1 MSLSLAAAVF
11 LQVAVS
17 VDVSSSG
24 GSVSAGVKVP
34 RTRATVVTEAQ
45 RATAFK
51 DSTAR
56 TLLLRAR
63 AARVA
68 QDSALRA
75 YDVTSYQRLS
85 LGLGLR
91 AGARDRLAY
100 RSEGAARVQWE
111 RGRGA
116 HVNVLGAR
124 LALPIAQG
132 TPAQAEAESEAED
145 AGDFTDVMAIP
156 YYPGM
161 DELWLFNMFGNGNED
176 GDDAPEE
183 GTYLI
188 HPIAEGSEATYTF
201 ASGDSM
207 TIALPGGRAIQL
219 RELRAMPRSPSW
231 NAVAAS
237 LWFELDEAHLVR
249 AALRFSDRLDA
260 WELVNKQDS
269 TARSDVPL
277 FARPLVTPLQ
287 LDLTGMTI
295 EYGLYEGRFWMPRL
309 QGAEFATRVSAFRV
323 PLTIEQ
329 RFQYASVNGDVSF
342 PSLANVVPPL
352 NTRALRDSLRAAGLA
367 DSSIRDSV
375 MARFATRDTL
385 ERRARERQCAEGDR
399 ERVLRSRYQGV
410 RMPVIIDLPCDRS
423 TLATSEALPPSIY
436 DAGDQLFGAAER
448 EEVLAM
454 LNEVLPRGTLP
465 SRPRTTMGLG
475 LTRYN
480 RVEGLGTGIA
490 VDASLGRGWRTSG
503 LVRGALGDR
512 RLNGDVRLLHD
523 RWGSA
528 WEIGAYRRLDVS
540 SDFGDPLSFGAS
552 FATLLYGRDEGFYH
566 RATGVELVRRPISG
580 RGVEWRV
587 FTDHQRTADVMT
599 RFSLFSGGDDP
610 RMGTNVAAEPGTYS
624 GIALRWRGGMGED
637 PAGWR
642 VAGDFR
648 FEGATGRTETFPAPC
663 RSCLIPPPPPPRDR
677 SYGRVYAEGSVSRG
691 LGPLAAALTVAGGT
705 TSGRVPTQRAFFLGG
720 LHSVRGLSAGTRIG
734 EAMWLARTELGVNRA
749 SVRPV
754 VFYDI
759 GWAGPR
765 AEWRAPE
772 TLLRGAGMGLSLLDG
787 LLRFDVSRG
796 IAPVWQT
803 RVDLS
808 VEARF

>member
-1 MSLSLAAAVF
+1 MSVALAAAVF

-17 VDVSSSG
+17 VDVSATG
-24 GSVSAGVKVP
+24 GSVSAGMKVP
-34 RTRATVVTEAQ
+34 RTRAVVVTEAQ

-51 DSTAR
+51 DAAAR
-56 TLLLRAR
+56 ALLLRAR
-63 AARVA
+63 AARLA
-68 QDSALRA
+68 QDSALRS

-91 AGARDRLAY
+91 AGGRDRLAY
-100 RSEGAARVQWE
+100 RSEGAAQVRWQ
-111 RGRGA
+111 RDRGA
-116 HVNVLGAR
+116 HVRVLGAR
-124 LALPIAQG
+124 LAIPMAQG
-132 TPAQAEAESEAED
+132 TPGEGEAEVD
-145 AGDFTDVMAIP
+145 TDLTDVMAIP

-161 DELWLFNMFGNGNED
+161 DELWLFNMFGNGIGD
-176 GDDAPEE
+176 GDDGPEA

-188 HPIAEGSEATYTF
+188 HPVAEGSEATYTF
-201 ASGDSM
+201 AIGDSM
-207 TIALPGGRAIQL
+207 AIALPDGRSIRL
-219 RELRAMPRSPSW
+219 RELRAMPRTPSW

-237 LWFELDEAHLVR
+237 LWFELDGAHLVQ

-260 WELVNKQDS
+260 WELAQREDS
-269 TARSDVPL
+269 TAFEDVPF

-295 EYGLYEGRFWMPRL
+295 EYGLYEGRFWLPRL
-309 QGAEFATRVSAFRV
+309 QGAEFATRISAMRA

-329 RFQYASVNGDVSF
+329 RFRYASVNGDVTF
-342 PSLANVVPPL
+342 PTLANVAPPL
-352 NTRALRDSLRAAGLA
+352 NTRMLRDSLRAAGVP
-367 DSSIRDSV
+367 DSIIRDTV
-375 MARFATRDTL
+375 MARFAVRDTL
-385 ERRARERQCAEGDR
+385 ERRAREAQCTEGDR

-410 RMPVIIDLPCDRS
+410 RMPVILDLPCDRS

-436 DAGDQLFGAAER
+436 DPADELFGAAER
-448 EEVLAM
+448 NELIAM
-454 LNEVLPRGTLP
+454 LNDVLPRGTLP

-490 VDASLGRGWRTSG
+490 VEASLGRGWRTSG
-503 LVRGALGDR
+503 LARGAIGDR
-512 RLNGDVRLLHD
+512 RLNGEFRLLYD

-528 WEIGAYRRLDVS
+528 WELGAYRRLDVS
-540 SDFGDPLSFGAS
+540 SDFGEPLSFGAS
-552 FATLLYGRDEGFYH
+552 FASLLYGRDEGFYH
-566 RATGVELVRRPISG
+566 RATGVELVRRPIGG
-580 RGVEWRV
+580 RGIEWRV
-587 FTDHQRTADVMT
+587 FNEHQRTADVMT

-610 RMGTNVAAEPGTYS
+610 RMGANVVAEPGTYS
-624 GIALRWRGGMGED
+624 GVALRWRGSAGDD

-642 VAGDFR
+642 VAGDLR
-648 FEGATGRTETFPAPC
+648 LEGATGRTASFPPPWC
-663 RSCLIPPPPPPRDR
+663 GGCLIPPVPAPRDR
-677 SYGRVYAEGSVSRG
+677 SYGRVYAEGTVSRG
-691 LGPLAAALTVAGGT
+691 IGPLAAALTVGGGT

-720 LHSVRGLSAGTRIG
+720 LHSVRGLNAGTRIG
-734 EAMWLARTELGVNRA
+734 EAMWLTRTELGANTA
-749 SVRPV
+749 AVRPV
-754 VFYDI
+754 VFYDV

-772 TLLRGAGMGLSLLDG
+772 TLLRGAGVGLSMLDG

-796 IAPVWQT
+796 IAPVRQT

>member
-1 MSLSLAAAVF
+1 MSFALAAAVF

-17 VDVSSSG
+17 VDVSTAG

-51 DSTAR
+51 DSAAR

-63 AARVA
+63 AARLA

-91 AGARDRLAY
+91 AGARNRLAY
-100 RSEGAARVQWE
+100 RSEGAARVRWE

-116 HVNVLGAR
+116 HVSVLGAR
-124 LALPIAQG
+124 LAVPIVQG
-132 TPAQAEAESEAED
+132 TPGEAEAEAES

-161 DELWLFNMFGNGNED
+161 DELWLFNMFGNG
-176 GDDAPEE
+176 GDEGDEAPEE

-188 HPIAEGSEATYTF
+188 HPVAEGSEATYTF
-201 ASGDSM
+201 AIGDSM
-207 TIALPGGRAIQL
+207 TIALPGGRTIHL
-219 RELRAMPRSPSW
+219 RELRAMPRTPSW

-260 WELVNKQDS
+260 WELVRQQDS
-269 TARSDVPL
+269 TARDEIPL

-295 EYGLYEGRFWMPRL
+295 EYGLYDGRFWLPRL
-309 QGAEFATRVSAFRV
+309 QGAEFATRISAMRA

-329 RFQYASVNGDVSF
+329 RFKYESVNGDVTF
-342 PSLANVVPPL
+342 PSLANVVPLL
-352 NTRALRDSLRAAGLA
+352 NTRALRDSLRAAGVA
-367 DSSIRDSV
+367 DSTIRDTV
-375 MARFATRDTL
+375 MARFALRDTT
-385 ERRARERQCAEGDR
+385 ERRAREAQCAAGDR
-399 ERVLRSRYQGV
+399 ERVLRSRYQGI
-410 RMPVIIDLPCDRS
+410 RMPVILDLPCDRS

-436 DAGDQLFGAAER
+436 DDGDELFGAAARDE
-448 EEVLAM
+448 LIAM
-454 LNEVLPRGTLP
+454 LHEVLPRGTLP

-480 RVEGLGTGIA
+480 RIEGLGTGIA
-490 VDASLGRGWRTSG
+490 VEASLGRGWRTAG
-503 LVRGALGDR
+503 LARGAIGDR
-512 RLNGDVRLLHD
+512 RLNGEVRLLRD
-523 RWGSA
+523 RWGAA
-528 WEIGAYRRLDVS
+528 WELGAYRRLDVS
-540 SDFGDPLSFGAS
+540 SDVGDPLSFGAS
-552 FATLLYGRDEGFYH
+552 VATFLYGRDEGFYH

-580 RGVEWRV
+580 RGIEWRV
-587 FTDHQRTADVMT
+587 FNEHQRTADVMT

-610 RMGTNVAAEPGTYS
+610 RMGTNVVAEPGTYS
-624 GIALRWRGGMGED
+624 GVALRWRGSAGDD

-642 VAGDFR
+642 VAGDLR
-648 FEGATGRTETFPAPC
+648 LEGATGRTATFPAPC
-663 RSCLIPPPPPPRDR
+663 RGCLIPPPPPPRDR
-677 SYGRVYAEGSVSRG
+677 SYGRAYAEGTISRG
-691 LGPLAAALTVAGGT
+691 LGPLAAAVTVAGGM
-705 TSGRVPTQRAFFLGG
+705 TSGRAPTQRAFFLGG

-734 EAMWLARTELGVNRA
+734 DAMWLARTELGTNVA
-749 SVRPV
+749 AVRPV
-754 VFYDI
+754 IFYDM

-772 TLLRGAGMGLSLLDG
+772 TLLRGAGVGLSVLDG

-796 IAPVWQT
+796 LAPVWQT

>member
-1 MSLSLAAAVF
+1 
-11 LQVAVS
+11 
-17 VDVSSSG
+17 
-24 GSVSAGVKVP
+24 
-34 RTRATVVTEAQ
+34 
-45 RATAFK
+45 
-51 DSTAR
+51 
-56 TLLLRAR
+56 
-63 AARVA
+63 
-68 QDSALRA
+68 
-75 YDVTSYQRLS
+75 
-85 LGLGLR
+85 
-91 AGARDRLAY
+91 
-100 RSEGAARVQWE
+100 
-111 RGRGA
+111 
-116 HVNVLGAR
+116 
-124 LALPIAQG
+124 
-132 TPAQAEAESEAED
+132 
-145 AGDFTDVMAIP
+145 
-156 YYPGM
+156 
-161 DELWLFNMFGNGNED
+161 
-176 GDDAPEE
+176 
-183 GTYLI
+183 
-188 HPIAEGSEATYTF
+188 
-201 ASGDSM
+201 
-207 TIALPGGRAIQL
+207 
-219 RELRAMPRSPSW
+219 
-231 NAVAAS
+231 
-237 LWFELDEAHLVR
+237 
-249 AALRFSDRLDA
+249 
-260 WELVNKQDS
+260 
-269 TARSDVPL
+269 
-277 FARPLVTPLQ
+277 
-287 LDLTGMTI
+287 
-295 EYGLYEGRFWMPRL
+295 
-309 QGAEFATRVSAFRV
+309 

-352 NTRALRDSLRAAGLA
+352 NTRALRDSLRATGLA

-410 RMPVIIDLPCDRS
+410 RMPVIVDLPCDRS

-436 DAGDQLFGAAER
+436 DAGDQLVGAGER
-448 EEVLAM
+448 EEMLAM

-512 RLNGDVRLLHD
+512 RLKGDVRLLHD

-528 WEIGAYRRLDVS
+528 WEIGAYRRLEVS

-552 FATLLYGRDEGFYH
+552 YATLLYGRDEGFYH

-648 FEGATGRTETFPAPC
+648 FEGATGRTASFPPPWC
-663 RSCLIPPPPPPRDR
+663 GGCLIPPAPAPRDR

-705 TSGRVPTQRAFFLGG
+705 TSGRVPTQRAFFLGV
-720 LHSVRGLSAGTRIG
+720 HAPIRAITRRRGRRDETSPA
-734 EAMWLARTELGVNRA
+734 
-749 SVRPV
+749 
-754 VFYDI
+754 
-759 GWAGPR
+759 PR
-765 AEWRAPE
+765 W
-772 TLLRGAGMGLSLLDG
+772 
-787 LLRFDVSRG
+787 
-796 IAPVWQT
+796 
-803 RVDLS
+803 
-808 VEARF
+808 